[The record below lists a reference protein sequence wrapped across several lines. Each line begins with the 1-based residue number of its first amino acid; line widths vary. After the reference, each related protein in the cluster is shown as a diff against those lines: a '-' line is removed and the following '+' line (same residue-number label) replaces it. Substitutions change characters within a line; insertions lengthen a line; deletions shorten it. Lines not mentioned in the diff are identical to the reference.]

1 MNVNTKKV
9 IDWVWIVLLLAFTGF
24 TTALWVKMATPAS
37 GLALWVRVAVAVFVS
52 DGAVLFWQYQTRTLK
67 SDNQR
72 KYAGWMLA
80 GSVLLTGILGV
91 LYVAFSLFTLEV
103 WAVYVEV
110 TALGVLAIWVTL
122 NVAAHMVISW
132 LDPDTRLQVDKSSTD
147 GMTLTERNSAYR
159 ESMQV
164 LRPLFAKTQA
174 LKAVKE
180 YAVQNEHSPAE
191 VDAIVGEASA
201 ALDRHYG
208 KSHHSHH
215 LVGEVTPSQIEVTP
229 PGANGEGAGQ
239 FPFGKNGH
247 NKRQKAKVTPTN

>member
-1 MNVNTKKV
+1 MNKKQILDTV
-9 IDWVWIVLLLAFTGF
+9 WVVLLLAFTGF

-37 GLALWVRVAVAVFVS
+37 GLALWIRVAVAVFVT

-91 LYVAFSLFTLEV
+91 LYVAFSLFTLADWAIYTEAAAMTVLVV
-103 WAVYVEV
+103 WVS
-110 TALGVLAIWVTL
+110 L
-122 NVAAHMVISW
+122 NVAAHMIISW

-147 GMTLTERNSAYR
+147 GMTASERNAAYR
-159 ESMQV
+159 ESMNV
-164 LRPLFAKTQA
+164 LRPLFAKTQG
-174 LKAVKE
+174 LREVRK
-180 YAVQNEHSPAE
+180 YATENGHTPAE
-191 VDAIVGEASA
+191 VEAIVSEAAA

-208 KSHHSHH
+208 NSHTTSHH
-215 LVGEVTPSQIEVTP
+215 LVGEVTPPTGQVTP
-229 PGANGEGAGQ
+229 PGAMAEGAVQ

-247 NKRQKAKVTPTN
+247 NKRQRVKVTPTN